1 MRSHRLRPHCR
12 RAIARAPWIR
22 AASGGLATA
31 AVVFTTSLGPTG
43 CAAGASGP
51 YTTPTE
57 GARDT
62 AKAQAL
68 TQRAA
73 TLMAKGSLDDR
84 AKAEALLREA
94 LDADLYHGP
103 AHNNLGVLYLAQGK
117 LYEAASE
124 FEWAKKLMPG
134 HPDPR
139 VNLALVLE
147 RAGRP
152 DQALAEY
159 DSALE
164 SVPHDIGALQGKAR
178 LAVRSGRAD
187 ESIREVLE
195 VIAVRGE
202 TDQWRQWATWQLT
215 RMP

>member
-1 MRSHRLRPHCR
+1 MRSHR
-12 RAIARAPWIR
+12 PWPASSAHPTR
-22 AASGGLATA
+22 AASMALVTATLVF
-31 AVVFTTSLGPTG
+31 AVSLGPVG
-43 CAAGASGP
+43 CAARARGP

-62 AKAQAL
+62 AKAQVL

-73 TLMAKGSLDDR
+73 ALMAKGSIDDR
-84 AKAEALLREA
+84 AKAESLLREA

-147 RAGRP
+147 RAGRA

-187 ESIREVLE
+187 QSIREALQ
-195 VIAVRGE
+195 VIAMRGE